1 VPTPT
6 PDPRYTDEQM
16 ALILKRAAESQS
28 VGEEQVHTLAEIQQ
42 IAQQVGIEP
51 RLIAAAAAGLPT
63 RRQGRANDGIL
74 FGAPSSYRLTRRLPG
89 SPVAA
94 RRAELIA
101 TIRDHMAQ
109 VGSVSEF
116 DDRIEWYAGP
126 ADNKSAVT
134 IEPSESET
142 VIRVDMRQHGPKVG
156 LYLLAGTVTLVATV
170 VGTIASPVVGMAIGA
185 GTLVSTFT
193 GARTWW
199 GRIAARRERRVG
211 ALMEALT
218 NEVQNGSSASPEA

>member
-1 VPTPT
+1 MPTPG
-6 PDPRYTDEQM
+6 PRYTDEQM
-16 ALILKRAAESQS
+16 ALILKRAADLQS
-28 VGEEQVHTLAEIQQ
+28 AGEEQIHTLAEIQQ

-51 RLIAAAAAGLPT
+51 RLIATAAAGLPT
-63 RRQGRANDGIL
+63 QTQDRANDGAL
-74 FGAPSSYRLTRRLPG
+74 FGAPSSYRLTRHLPG
-89 SPVAA
+89 SPLAA
-94 RRAELIA
+94 QRARLIA
-101 TIRDHMAQ
+101 TIRDHMSQ

-126 ADNKSAVT
+126 ADNKAAVT

-156 LYLLAGTVTLVATV
+156 LYLLAGTVTLVAAV
-170 VGTIASPVVGMAIGA
+170 AGTIASPVVGMAVGA

-193 GARTWW
+193 GARAWW

-211 ALMEALT
+211 GLMEALT
-218 NEVQNGSSASPEA
+218 NEVQHGSSASPEA